1 MQKPCLSFLPMSPC
15 SCISCGISVGE
26 KFYYLDVTMVLLM
39 QMDELVFINS
49 DSYEVFYQGG
59 LTIVFGE

>member
-1 MQKPCLSFLPMSPC
+1 MSPC